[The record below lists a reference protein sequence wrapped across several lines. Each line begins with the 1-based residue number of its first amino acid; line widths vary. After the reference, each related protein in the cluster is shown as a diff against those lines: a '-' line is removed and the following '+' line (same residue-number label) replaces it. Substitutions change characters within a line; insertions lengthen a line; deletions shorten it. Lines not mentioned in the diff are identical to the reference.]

1 MSVAVNTKRLDQLIE
16 AGEVLVSGARNRRG
30 IVVTVKFVNTQEF
43 EQWRVSSLTF
53 LEATYSRGSF
63 YYQNFLD
70 RCSSDDEK
78 EARAGLAILKAVKDD
93 IGAEIVPSA
102 NTIDLSDLPLHP
114 RVAEV
119 SLSLYADGYYDE
131 AVLAASK
138 SLINFVKEKSGKEID
153 GRPLMT
159 EVFSQNNPILA
170 FNDLSSKTDK
180 DEQQGMM
187 CLFEGAAQAIRNPR
201 GHDFPGDSPERAM
214 EYISFISMLAKFV
227 SESRKVQDRGKA

>member
-1 MSVAVNTKRLDQLIE
+1 MAVNTERLDQLIE
-16 AGEVLVSGARNRRG
+16 AGEKVVGTERSMSGYVASH
-30 IVVTVKFVNTQEF
+30 KFVDADAF
-43 EQWRVSSLTF
+43 EQWRVSCLNF
-53 LEATYSRGSF
+53 LEATYSRASF
-63 YYQNFLD
+63 NYKNFFE
-70 RCSSDDEK
+70 RCSNNSGAEP
-78 EARAGLAILKAVKDD
+78 RAGLSILRAVKDD
-93 IGAEIVPSA
+93 FDAKIELTPDAIGLAE
-102 NTIDLSDLPLHP
+102 LPLHP
-114 RVAEV
+114 RIAEV
-119 SLSLYADGYYDE
+119 SLGLYADGYYDE

-227 SESRKVQDRGKA
+227 SESRKVQDREKA